1 MMSDDNIENILK
13 SSLWMVLLT
22 ILMIWAPVVGPI
34 VAGIVGGKRSRG
46 VKNAIAA
53 IFSMCIDCLYP
64 VSCDIFHCR

>member
-34 VAGIVGGKRSRG
+34 VAGIVGVKRKKKKKFMDNG
-46 VKNAIAA
+46 H
-53 IFSMCIDCLYP
+53 LYS
-64 VSCDIFHCR
+64 VEDLGNLIHYE